1 MSQSFP
7 YLYFLGTGVK
17 KFDGPQAE
25 AWYKRYRQELH
36 HRGLQSSLFVWPDI
50 AIDVSHRFF
59 WGLAQA
65 QISSLD
71 IRHVFITH
79 SHQDHFQPSRIGAL
93 ALLRAENL
101 CEKTQVYGSP
111 TTIDL
116 LLNDERPEGYG
127 TAYFDGNLQ
136 QEAVEHLEVHPL
148 SPGDT
153 VTLGDRTVTAIPS
166 SHHTVARSTGEQPL
180 YYLFEWADNT
190 TMAYLVDSS
199 LLWEEALNLLDG
211 YHLDILIHECTYLL
225 REDISPVNSG
235 HCSWV
240 MVVEN
245 LNTLRHRNII
255 DGQTRMFTTHMHLP
269 AGPDYPELVEVF
281 SSEGVTA
288 GYDGLIVPVMI

>member
-1 MSQSFP
+1 MSPSLP
-7 YLYFLGTGVK
+7 YLHFLGTGVK
-17 KFDGPQAE
+17 KFDGQDAE
-25 AWYKRYRQELH
+25 IWYQKYRQSMH
-36 HRGLQSSLFVWPDI
+36 DRGLQSSLFVWPDI

-65 QISSLD
+65 QIPAVD

-93 ALLRAENL
+93 ALLRAEAL
-101 CEKTQVYGSP
+101 GEKTQVYASP

-127 TAYFDGNLQ
+127 PAYFDGNLQ
-136 QEAVEHLEVHPL
+136 EEAVEHLEVHPL

-153 VTLGDRTVTAIPS
+153 VTLGDLAVTAIPS
-166 SHHTVARSTGEQPL
+166 SHHTAASLTGEQPL
-180 YYLFEWADNT
+180 YYLFEWANNT

-199 LLWEEALNLLDG
+199 LLWKETVNLLSG
-211 YHLDILIHECTYLL
+211 HHLDILIHECTYLL
-225 REDISPVNSG
+225 REDISPENSG

-240 MVVEN
+240 MVMEN
-245 LNTLRHRNII
+245 LKTLRHRGII
-255 DGQTRMFTTHMHLP
+255 DERTRIFTTHMHLP
-269 AGPDYPELVEVF
+269 AGPDYPELAKVF
-281 SSEGVTA
+281 GAEEVTA